1 MFLDFLIICEVFT
14 VFSRFQHAGNSQT
27 PVLTLNWLFI
37 WSSQVFSDL
46 SNNDTSVS
54 GLLACMKLKLCH
66 LLLVFVNQ
74 EIWSLRKAEGFY
86 IGISNVCCFSPVISG
101 DHVDTQNDSTQNSAR
116 VAGRVQGRLIH
127 YSNKYWHDVQLV
139 YM

>member
-1 MFLDFLIICEVFT
+1 MFHSLCKVALIVPEIWNKFPFLGLFISRLFTLSFITANSLIISSTKRSTCMMISLFLDFLIICEVFT

-46 SNNDTSVS
+46 SYNDTSVS

-66 LLLVFVNQ
+66 LLLGFVNQ
-74 EIWSLRKAEGFY
+74 EIWSLRKAENGF
-86 IGISNVCCFSPVISG
+86 I
-101 DHVDTQNDSTQNSAR
+101 
-116 VAGRVQGRLIH
+116 
-127 YSNKYWHDVQLV
+127 
-139 YM
+139 